1 MYLSEKNKIGVVKV
15 DSGSPLKDAYI
26 VALQGKDIQM
36 YNYNLLY
43 INIAN
48 SSANCNFAN
57 SSSDFFNPNIKLM
70 NKLTFIIFTF
80 F

>member
-26 VALQGKDIQM
+26 VALQGKDILYVT
-36 YNYNLLY
+36 YN
-43 INIAN
+43 INFYVY
-48 SSANCNFAN
+48 CK
-57 SSSDFFNPNIKLM
+57 FFCG
-70 NKLTFIIFTF
+70 F